1 MISDNHCGVY
11 YEINLRIIIVLET
24 FVTIALYKS
33 TFTITYHQHEIGNES
48 VPKTMIHDTL
58 KLFFFLNCKQHFGN
72 FKP

>member
-58 KLFFFLNCKQHFGN
+58 KLFFFLKLQAAFWQ
-72 FKP
+72 F